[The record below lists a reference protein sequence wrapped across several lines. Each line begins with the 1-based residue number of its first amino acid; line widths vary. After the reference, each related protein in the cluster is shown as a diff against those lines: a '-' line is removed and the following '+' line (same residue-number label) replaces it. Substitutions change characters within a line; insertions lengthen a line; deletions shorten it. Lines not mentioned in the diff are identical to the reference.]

1 MIAVALVAPALALSL
16 PVHAGAAAKV
26 YLPKVEHRELE
37 LEFRGGWQDYNGT
50 NQGDG
55 QQYVF
60 DVGYGVTPRWFTEL
74 AVFYSRAPGEGG
86 QIEEFKSENIFLLT
100 EPGKHW
106 LDVGMIVEVVHNR
119 AEGLNEIEFGPLFQT
134 QVGRE
139 QFNLNF
145 EFARELVDGAKTEV
159 GYAWQ
164 WKHRGN
170 PKLEFGLQGFGDLG
184 PTGTLGQVH
193 ESKLGPALFGSMRL
207 PSGHKIKYDGAVLAG
222 VTAGAPDTTVRFQL
236 EYELAL

>member
-1 MIAVALVAPALALSL
+1 MAAPALALPL
-16 PVHAGAAAKV
+16 PAHAGPASKV

-37 LEFRGGWQDYNGT
+37 FEVRGGWEDFKGT
-50 NQGDG
+50 DDGDG

-60 DVGYGVTPRWFTEL
+60 DVGYGVTPWWFTE
-74 AVFYSRAPGEGG
+74 VSVSYSSAPGEGG
-86 QIEEFKSENIFLLT
+86 RIKEYKSENIFLLT
-100 EPGKHW
+100 EPGKYW
-106 LDVGMIVEVVHNR
+106 LDVGLIAELAHNR
-119 AEGLNEIEFGPLFQT
+119 VEGINEIEFGPLLQK

-145 EFARELVDGAKTEV
+145 EFSRELVDGARTEL

-184 PTGTLGQVH
+184 PTDQLGQTH
-193 ESKLGPALFGSMRL
+193 EFKLGPALFGTARL
-207 PSGHKIKYDGAVLAG
+207 ASGHKLKYDGAVLVGA
-222 VTAGAPDTTVRFQL
+222 TSGAPDTTVRFQL
-236 EYELAL
+236 EYELPL